1 MNYDY
6 AFYEI
11 MDESS
16 SYIDGFMDL
25 YSIEHDMFASVMEA
39 GNQASPKITVK
50 TGKGKGHFIT
60 KIVQAFH
67 SILQLFMNNAK
78 KLRKKYRKWIVEA
91 SKHIDEVDYSKL
103 QVNID
108 PVYIY
113 GAKTLKGVAN
123 TPAIK
128 RLTDKG
134 LYNKATRKRLFKS
147 GTDMTNM
154 ETFLRTDIF
163 KGMLSPS
170 GSLPEGAK
178 SYFRYGD
185 ASATKQTPRVHTGE
199 DLKRVVQHCADYCIG
214 YDKLTDD
221 LNRVKNLCANTIKAV
236 AERNEALSESYIYL
250 EESFIK
256 DTDLA
261 LLYPMLEAETEKK
274 EEPQKSAKPEVK
286 TGPTTGDNK
295 PEDKQTS
302 QMRSNVEEASSKDEL
317 RFIKFSAQ
325 ALQMI
330 LTSALTVAEERYVT
344 YVKILRYALKDK
356 YKFESIKG
364 SDDENQTEI
373 PKK

>member
-39 GNQASPKITVK
+39 GNQASPKVDMK

-108 PVYIY
+108 PAYID
-113 GAKTLKGVAN
+113 GARTLRNVSN

-134 LYNKATRKRLFKS
+134 LYNEATRKRLFKS
-147 GTDMTNM
+147 STDMTNM

-163 KGMLSPS
+163 KGLLSPG

-185 ASATKQTPRVHTGE
+185 PSVTKQNPKVYTGNA
-199 DLKRVVQHCADYCIG
+199 LKDVVQHCADYCIG
-214 YDKLTDD
+214 YDKLTDE

-236 AERNEALSESYIYL
+236 AERNEALSESFIYL

-274 EEPQKSAKPEVK
+274 DNEQKSQKPEVK
-286 TGPTTGDNK
+286 TGPSGGSK
-295 PEDKQTS
+295 PEDRETS
-302 QMRSNVEEASSKDEL
+302 QMRSNVQGTTSKDEL

-356 YKFESIKG
+356 YKFESIKD
-364 SDDENQTEI
+364 SDDENQEKI

>member
-1 MNYDY
+1 MSYDY

-16 SYIDGFMDL
+16 LYLDSFIDL
-25 YSIEHDMFASVMEA
+25 YSIEHQMFSSVMEA
-39 GNQASPKITVK
+39 GNQASPKVDMK
-50 TGKGKGHFIT
+50 LGKGKGQFIT

-67 SILQLFMNNAK
+67 SILQLFMTNAK
-78 KLRKKYRKWIVEA
+78 KLRKKYNKWVVEA
-91 SKHIDEVDYSKL
+91 SKHIDEVDFSKL
-103 QVNID
+103 EVNID
-108 PVYIY
+108 PMYVES
-113 GAKTLKGVAN
+113 AKTLNNIVN

-134 LYNKATRKRLFKS
+134 LYNEATRKRLFNS

-163 KGMLSPS
+163 KGLIGPN

-178 SYFRYGD
+178 SYFRYGNP
-185 ASATKQTPRVHTGE
+185 SVEKQKPKSHSGNS
-199 DLKRVVQHCADYCIG
+199 LKQIVQECSKYCIG
-214 YDKLTDD
+214 YDKLTND
-221 LNRVKNLCANTIKAV
+221 LNRVKDLCVKTIKAV

-250 EESFIK
+250 EESFIQ
-256 DTDLA
+256 DTELA
-261 LLYPMLEAETEKK
+261 LLYPMLEAENDE
-274 EEPQKSAKPEVK
+274 QKSSKPFVQ
-286 TGPTTGDNK
+286 TGPTNNAGNQQNK
-295 PEDKQTS
+295 TEDKDTS
-302 QMRSNVEEASSKDEL
+302 AMRNNVQSSSKEEL

-344 YVKILRYALKDK
+344 YIKILRYALKEK
-356 YKFESIKG
+356 YKFESIK
-364 SDDENQTEI
+364 SDDSGEPI